1 MGNNRICIDARMI
14 EMSGIGIH
22 IRHLMNKDIYDYAI
36 GDELQIRK
44 YGLYVIN

>member
-1 MGNNRICIDARMI
+1 ML
-14 EMSGIGIH
+14 GIGIH